1 MRIPPYYQK
10 PGWQR
15 FFAGVTI
22 GALISWFV
30 FLYMYGV
37 LQEKQIH
44 ILKEQQAEIKKL
56 TDHNNVL
63 IEDYDKLNEENKSKI
78 KIQDLKVEFIDP
90 KKIDLA
96 GLTKHELQTEVI
108 KDLNHLIAKDIDTVS
123 KNKELLRS
131 TIENKVYEIDDKKY
145 RLQVYT
151 IFFDTTME
159 ISLKIESVK

>member
-123 KNKELLRS
+123 KNKELIRS